1 MSVAPISPAIVTTPA
16 PATVTASVPITVT
29 APVPTSGSDIVP
41 ASQVSVTSPTASSDH
56 YFPKFSGDQDTADS
70 NSRAYIRKCKTKEI
84 SGVDTDVLRTR
95 SSKNTAHFSSW
106 MIKNYNI
113 PERFKGFSLEM
124 AGHLGKEFK
133 GQ

>member
-1 MSVAPISPAIVTTPA
+1 MVT
-16 PATVTASVPITVT
+16 ATVPTTVT
-29 APVPTSGSDIVP
+29 APVPTSSSGIVP
-41 ASQVSVTSPTASSDH
+41 TSQVSVTPSTASSDH
-56 YFPKFSGDQDTADS
+56 DFPKFSGDQDTVDS
-70 NSRAYIRKCKTKEI
+70 KSRAYIRKSMTKEI
-84 SGVDTDVLRTR
+84 SRVDIDVLRTW

-113 PERFKGFSLEM
+113 PERFEGFSLEM

>member
-1 MSVAPISPAIVTTPA
+1 MIT
-16 PATVTASVPITVT
+16 ATVPTTVT
-29 APVPTSGSDIVP
+29 APVPTSSSGIVP
-41 ASQVSVTSPTASSDH
+41 TSQVSVTPS
-56 YFPKFSGDQDTADS
+56 KFSGDQDTVNS
-70 NSRAYIRKCKTKEI
+70 KSRAYIRKCMTKEI
-84 SGVDTDVLRTR
+84 SGVDIDVLRTW

-124 AGHLGKEFK
+124 AGHLVKEFK